1 MTEFKMPSLGADMES
16 GMLVA
21 WQKQPGDVIHRGDLI
36 AEVET
41 DKGIIEIEAF
51 TNGVLE
57 KVLVPVGEKVPVGT
71 VLALI
76 RDDGAP
82 AGAAPGTPAVAAADL
97 RQPDVRRGETA
108 SVGEMAGPRE
118 GGQNSKQAP
127 PEAQCAEA
135 GAPSTLA
142 ASHPPQDFS
151 RLPMSPSARRLAREL
166 GVDPTT
172 VHGTGPGGAIT
183 REDIQHAKAAHP
195 DERRGETASVEPGAR
210 PRESEQNAPKPTLA
224 VSPPPAPATDVKQP
238 AQTPAQDRQ
247 ARMRQ
252 TIAAA
257 MSRSK
262 REIPHYYLSTT
273 IDMHPALEWM
283 AEENLKRPVT
293 ERLLYGVL
301 LIKAVAL
308 ALREVPELNAIW
320 ERDQLQTKTAINVG
334 VAISLRQGGLIAPAI
349 HDTDQKDLGQLMT
362 EFRDLVNRART
373 GGLRSSELSDPTI
386 TVTSL
391 GEQGVEAVFGV
402 IYPPQT
408 AIVGFGK
415 VVERPWSING
425 GLLSRRVVTATL
437 SADHRV
443 SDGHRGGLFLAA
455 VDRLLQEPQK
465 L

>member
-1 MTEFKMPSLGADMES
+1 MIEFKMPSLGADMES
-16 GMLVA
+16 GVLVA
-21 WQKQPGDVIHRGDLI
+21 WQKQPGDPIHRGDLV

-51 TNGVLE
+51 ASGVLD
-57 KVLVPVGEKVPVGT
+57 KILVSVGTKVPVGT

-76 RDDGAP
+76 REDGVAVTAVSPPPVKAQPVATVPPVVAP
-82 AGAAPGTPAVAAADL
+82 LPKAAP
-97 RQPDVRRGETA
+97 
-108 SVGEMAGPRE
+108 
-118 GGQNSKQAP
+118 
-127 PEAQCAEA
+127 
-135 GAPSTLA
+135 
-142 ASHPPQDFS
+142 PPQTAD

-183 REDIQHAKAAHP
+183 REDI
-195 DERRGETASVEPGAR
+195 ETAA
-210 PRESEQNAPKPTLA
+210 APKKEAVTA
-224 VSPPPAPATDVKQP
+224 VSPPVASKEAPPTAPASTS
-238 AQTPAQDRQ
+238 ADRL

-257 MSRSK
+257 MTRSK
-262 REIPHYYLSTT
+262 REIPHYYLSTA
-273 IDMHPALEWM
+273 IDLQPAVNWL
-283 AEENLKRPVT
+283 AADNLKRPVT
-293 ERLLYGVL
+293 DRLLYGVL
-301 LIKAVAL
+301 LLKAVAL
-308 ALREVPELNAIW
+308 ALREVPELNSLW
-320 ERDQLQTKTAINVG
+320 EGDRAVLKPEIHLG
-334 VAISLRQGGLIAPAI
+334 VAISLRQGGLIAPAL
-349 HDTDQKDLGQLMT
+349 HDTDKKSLDELMQS
-362 EFRDLVNRART
+362 FRDLVNRAR
-373 GGLRSSELSDPTI
+373 GGKLRSSELSDSTI

-391 GEQGVEAVFGV
+391 GEQGVETVFGV

-415 VVERPWSING
+415 VVERPWSIHG
-425 GLLSRRVVTATL
+425 GLMSRQVITVTL